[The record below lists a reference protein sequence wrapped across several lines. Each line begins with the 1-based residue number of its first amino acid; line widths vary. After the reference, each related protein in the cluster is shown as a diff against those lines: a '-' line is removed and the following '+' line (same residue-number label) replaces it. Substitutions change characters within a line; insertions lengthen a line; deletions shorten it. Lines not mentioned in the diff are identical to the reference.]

1 LAIYDRPV
9 LEKSP
14 DYGIRKF
21 VVLLDE
27 LNNAI
32 GELLVVDC
40 NGLGLVQWDECT
52 GEEQLVFLL
61 HWQRKAINDAS
72 QNLEELADTVV
83 ALGLKDE
90 PVEHIIDSLSDE
102 RAVDHEF
109 AIDAME
115 HRLEIF
121 ALAWIL
127 GVKEVQEAENKGV
140 VHVSLGDLGV
150 CVRRDDIP
158 EQELVD
164 KLEVRPGRVE
174 VGLLLVVGGGARI
187 DRGGRLV
194 QRGGQRAEDVDG
206 DGGDEGLLDV
216 LREAGGRVGVGRG
229 GGRLHVVDELEQRLA
244 LGLLLPRVLEGVG
257 EVEER
262 GDEAELADEE
272 PRAVRGRHVAEERER
287 LEERRLRR
295 RRGLLLLV
303 VVGRRLVARRRAGGG
318 RRGRRGRVRRGGRGG
333 RRGAGGVVD
342 GDGGLRAARRRRRR
356 GRGGAAVRRVA
367 PVGGALALAAAAL
380 DDLVEHGRR
389 RDRRRRRIDR
399 SIDRSNWVGLGGIW
413 GFGGGG
419 DGVGP
424 AWQGEGRRWWGQ
436 PVSGGGGG
444 ERRRGGGGMVNSGL
458 VIWGGGGRR

>member
-1 LAIYDRPV
+1 MAIYDRPV

-287 LEERRLRR
+287 LEERRLRAPRAAAAGGGGTTPGCSPPR
-295 RRGLLLLV
+295 RR
-303 VVGRRLVARRRAGGG
+303 G
-318 RRGRRGRVRRGGRGG
+318 RRGRRGRVRRGGEE
-333 RRGAGGVVD
+333 GAAAREAWLTVT
-342 GDGGLRAARRRRRR
+342 GLRAADDDD
-356 GRGGAAVRRVA
+356 GAAAAGGRAPRR
-367 PVGGALALAAAAL
+367 PVGGALALC
-380 DDLVEHGRR
+380 GRR
-389 RDRRRRRIDR
+389 
-399 SIDRSNWVGLGGIW
+399 
-413 GFGGGG
+413 
-419 DGVGP
+419 
-424 AWQGEGRRWWGQ
+424 A
-436 PVSGGGGG
+436 
-444 ERRRGGGGMVNSGL
+444 
-458 VIWGGGGRR
+458 